1 MVDENSLWRGTH
13 IDSTMSRMCDKSHGC
28 GDGDSTNEL
37 ELELE
42 FELAATFTD
51 GPGPFSVVTSIE
63 ASFTEGP
70 VTEAS
75 FTVTLTEA
83 SFTVVLAEA
92 FTPESLL

>member
-51 GPGPFSVVTSIE
+51 GPVNEVSSIE

-75 FTVTLTEA
+75 LTVTLTEA